1 MKEPKGTFK
10 SIFNYLHNQIQAV
23 NDSKIF
29 TGLMILTLN
38 VVSRFVNIN
47 LSKSME
53 SYLKYTVSRQ
63 LLVFSIAWM
72 GTRDIYIAMFI
83 TLCFI
88 IFSEY
93 LFNEDSALCILSE
106 DFRDYHST
114 LLDNNKIN
122 EDKVS
127 DEDIKKAKV
136 VLEKAEMQKVV
147 KDKEV
152 QSFSMK

>member
-1 MKEPKGTFK
+1 MKEPKGSFK
-10 SIFNYLHNQIQAV
+10 SSFNYLHNQIQAV

-29 TGLMILTLN
+29 AGLMIIVLN

-72 GTRDIYIAMFI
+72 GTRDIYIATFI
-83 TLCFI
+83 TVCFI
-88 IFSEY
+88 ILSEY

-106 DFRDYHST
+106 DFQEYHNT
-114 LLDNNKIN
+114 VLENNKEN
-122 EDKVS
+122 ENKVS
-127 DEDIKKAKV
+127 DDEIKKAKA
-136 VLEKAEMQKVV
+136 VLEKAGMQNIG

-152 QSFSMK
+152 QGFSMK

>member
-10 SIFNYLHNQIQAV
+10 PIFTYLHNQIQAV

-83 TLCFI
+83 TLGFI

-114 LLDNNKIN
+114 LLENNKTN

-127 DEDIKKAKV
+127 DDDIKKAKA
-136 VLEKAEMQKVV
+136 VLEKAGMQNVV

>member
-1 MKEPKGTFK
+1 MKEPTGSFK
-10 SIFNYLHNQIQAV
+10 SLFNYLHNQIQAV

-29 TGLMILTLN
+29 AGLMIIVLN

-72 GTRDIYIAMFI
+72 GTRDIYIATFI
-83 TLCFI
+83 TVCFI
-88 IFSEY
+88 ILSEY

-106 DFRDYHST
+106 DFQDYHNT
-114 LLDNNKIN
+114 VLENNKEN
-122 EDKVS
+122 DNKVS
-127 DEDIKKAKV
+127 DDEIKKAKA
-136 VLEKAEMQKVV
+136 VLEKAGIQNIG

-152 QSFSMK
+152 QGFSMK

>member
-1 MKEPKGTFK
+1 
-10 SIFNYLHNQIQAV
+10 
-23 NDSKIF
+23 
-29 TGLMILTLN
+29 
-38 VVSRFVNIN
+38 
-47 LSKSME
+47 
-53 SYLKYTVSRQ
+53 
-63 LLVFSIAWM
+63 M

-88 IFSEY
+88 IFTEY

-127 DEDIKKAKV
+127 DDDIKKAKA
-136 VLEKAEMQKVV
+136 VLEKAGVQNVV
-147 KDKEV
+147 KEKEV